1 MIYRPSADL
10 VAANAAL
17 VHFLRRK
24 GLPLTAAAEG
34 ATQREGQAPAGPGRG
49 AEDRPD
55 TPDRREEEV
64 DAGDGAKNEE

>member
-24 GLPLTAAAEG
+24 SLPLTCAAEG
-34 ATQREGQAPAGPGRG
+34 AAQGEGQAPAGPGHG
-49 AEDRPD
+49 TEGRPD
-55 TPDRREEEV
+55 TPDRREEEI

>member
-24 GLPLTAAAEG
+24 GLPLTTRRAKLNGE
-34 ATQREGQAPAGPGRG
+34 EQAPAGPGRG

-55 TPDRREEEV
+55 TPDRREEEI
-64 DAGDGAKNEE
+64 DARDGATYRE